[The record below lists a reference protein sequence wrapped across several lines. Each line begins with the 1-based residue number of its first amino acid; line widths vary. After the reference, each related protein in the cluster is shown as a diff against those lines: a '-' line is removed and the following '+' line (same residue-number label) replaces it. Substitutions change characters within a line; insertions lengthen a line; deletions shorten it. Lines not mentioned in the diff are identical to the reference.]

1 MWRQDNAFGYETM
14 DDLVITTEFLQEVTE
29 TKSLA
34 MLDDPD
40 RGDELRAA
48 LERLKQRASWLGEN
62 FERRK
67 TNERLQHGEHL
78 SLMHQQM

>member
-1 MWRQDNAFGYETM
+1 MWRQDNAFGYEMTG
-14 DDLVITTEFLQEVTE
+14 DLVITTQFLQEVTE

-40 RGDELRAA
+40 RGHELRAA
-48 LERLKQRASWLGEN
+48 LERLKERASWLGEN

-67 TNERLQHGEHL
+67 TNERLQHGERL
-78 SLMHQQM
+78 SLIHQQM

>member
-14 DDLVITTEFLQEVTE
+14 DDLEIATEFLQEVAE

-34 MLDDPD
+34 VLDDPE
-40 RGDELRAA
+40 RADELRAA
-48 LERLKQRASWLGEN
+48 LERLNEHANWLGER

-67 TNERLQHGEHL
+67 TDERLQQGEHL
-78 SLMHQQM
+78 ILMHQQM